1 MNTIDMELLKTML
14 QGSPRL
20 PHISTFTYLV
30 MTNGL
35 KREFSSVRKRDVAG
49 HIRNHEILYK
59 GNANVGLI
67 TPPSL

>member
-35 KREFSSVRKRDVAG
+35 KREFSSVRKTQVAG
-49 HIRNHEILYK
+49 HTSNHDLLYK
-59 GNANVGLI
+59 GNENVGLI
-67 TPPSL
+67 TSM